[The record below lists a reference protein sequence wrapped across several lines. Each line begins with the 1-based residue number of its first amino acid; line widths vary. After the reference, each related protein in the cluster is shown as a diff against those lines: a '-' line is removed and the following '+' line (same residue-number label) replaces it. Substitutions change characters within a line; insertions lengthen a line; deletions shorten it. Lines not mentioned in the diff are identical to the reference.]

1 VVARGEEVASVF
13 GPALAVDGRGA
24 LDDAWARLSLL
35 AEVSDTLIRTL
46 DTGQSAD
53 HLARLVVPRLAD
65 WATVTVLAEDG
76 ADQLTGRAH
85 RDPDRL
91 GDLDAYLSGRAAGVR
106 GQAALATALRSGQP
120 LRLAGENVAFARD
133 AAGPR
138 VQAAFDRLD
147 ATSAVIVPLAAHGHV
162 FGALSLI
169 NSGVRPPLTDAEVAL
184 AEEIAR
190 RGSLA
195 LDNAR
200 LYTRQLQVAETLQRS
215 LLTPPPQ
222 TQTLEI
228 AVRYRPA
235 GRHTLVGG
243 DFYDAFTQPDGSTV
257 LVVGDVAGHSVEA
270 AAAMSQL
277 RSTVRTLACDRPGS
291 PADILSRTD
300 AVLTMTAFGTLATVL
315 IAGLDQ
321 TPSPGGGLQLRWSSA
336 GHLPLMLLTADG
348 QVRTLDTPPERLL
361 GTGTPAV
368 RTDHVTGLRPGD
380 TVLLY
385 TDGLVEQRHDG
396 HRSSIDEGVSRLR
409 AELAELGGVPV
420 EQLCDDLL
428 RRVLRGPADDDVA
441 LLAVRCRPWPSDAR
455 SSTSEVSPR
464 ADRRGPACPP
474 RRSTT

>member
-1 VVARGEEVASVF
+1 VRGEEMATVLGAA
-13 GPALAVDGRGA
+13 PAADRSGTT
-24 LDDAWARLSLL
+24 DDAWARLVLL

-53 HLARLVVPRLAD
+53 HLARLVVPHLAD

-91 GDLDAYLSGRAAGVR
+91 GDLDAYLSGRTAGVR
-106 GQAALATALRSGQP
+106 GQTALAAALGSGQP
-120 LRLAGENVAFARD
+120 LRLAGANVARVRD

-147 ATSAVIVPLAAHGHV
+147 ATSAVIVPLAAHGNV
-162 FGALSLI
+162 FGALSLV
-169 NSGVRPPLTDAEVAL
+169 NTGVRPPLTDAEVAL
-184 AEEIAR
+184 AEEVAR

-222 TQTLEI
+222 TQRLEI

-257 LVVGDVAGHSVEA
+257 LVVGDVTGHSVEA

-291 PADILSRTD
+291 PADTLSRTD

-315 IAGLDQ
+315 VADLDQ
-321 TPSPGGGLQLRWSSA
+321 TPSPAGGLRLRWSSA
-336 GHLPLMLLTADG
+336 GHLPLVLLTADG
-348 QVRTLDTPPERLL
+348 RVRTLDTPPERLL
-361 GTGTPAV
+361 GTGAPAA
-368 RTDHVTGLRPGD
+368 RTDHVTELRPGD

-396 HRSSIDEGVSRLR
+396 RRSGIDEGVGRLR
-409 AELAELGGVPV
+409 AELAELGGVPL

-428 RRVLRGPADDDVA
+428 RRLLPGPADDDVA
-441 LLAVRCRPWPSDAR
+441 LLAVRCRP
-455 SSTSEVSPR
+455 
-464 ADRRGPACPP
+464 
-474 RRSTT
+474 

>member
-1 VVARGEEVASVF
+1 V
-13 GPALAVDGRGA
+13 LGA
-24 LDDAWARLSLL
+24 APTTGGQGVGDDAWVRLSLL

-53 HLARLVVPRLAD
+53 HLARLVVPLLAD

-91 GDLDAYLSGRAAGVR
+91 GDLDTYLSGRTAGIR
-106 GQAALATALRSGQP
+106 SQSALAVALQSGRP
-120 LRLAGENVAFARD
+120 LRLAGENVVRARE
-133 AAGPR
+133 AAGPA

-147 ATSAVIVPLAAHGHV
+147 ASSAVIVPLAAHGHV
-162 FGALSLI
+162 FGALSLVT
-169 NSGVRPPLTDAEVAL
+169 SGARPPLTDAEVAL
-184 AEEIAR
+184 AEEVAR

-222 TQTLEI
+222 TRALEI

-243 DFYDAFTQPDGSTV
+243 DFYDAFTQADGSTV

-291 PADILSRTD
+291 PADTLSRTD
-300 AVLTMTAFGTLATVL
+300 AVLTMTAFGTLATVVVAQL
-315 IAGLDQ
+315 DHTPAEGL
-321 TPSPGGGLQLRWSSA
+321 LLRWSSA

-348 QVRTLDTPPERLL
+348 RVRVLGTPPERLL
-361 GTGTPAV
+361 GTGTPSV

-396 HRSSIDEGVSRLR
+396 RRATIDEGLGRLR
-409 AELAELGGVPV
+409 AELAGLGGVPV

-428 RRVLRGPADDDVA
+428 RRVLPGSADDDVA
-441 LLAVRCRPWPSDAR
+441 LLAVRCRP
-455 SSTSEVSPR
+455 
-464 ADRRGPACPP
+464 
-474 RRSTT
+474 

>member
-1 VVARGEEVASVF
+1 M
-13 GPALAVDGRGA
+13 
-24 LDDAWARLSLL
+24 
-35 AEVSDTLIRTL
+35 
-46 DTGQSAD
+46 
-53 HLARLVVPRLAD
+53 
-65 WATVTVLAEDG
+65 
-76 ADQLTGRAH
+76 
-85 RDPDRL
+85 
-91 GDLDAYLSGRAAGVR
+91 
-106 GQAALATALRSGQP
+106 
-120 LRLAGENVAFARD
+120 
-133 AAGPR
+133 
-138 VQAAFDRLD
+138 
-147 ATSAVIVPLAAHGHV
+147 
-162 FGALSLI
+162 
-169 NSGVRPPLTDAEVAL
+169 
-184 AEEIAR
+184 
-190 RGSLA
+190 
-195 LDNAR
+195 DNAR

-222 TQTLEI
+222 TPTLEI

-243 DFYDAFTQPDGSTV
+243 DFYDAFTQADGSTV

-291 PADILSRTD
+291 PADTLSRTD

-315 IAGLDQ
+315 VAALDP
-321 TPSPGGGLQLRWSSA
+321 TPSPAGGLQLRWSSA

-396 HRSSIDEGVSRLR
+396 RRSTIDEGVSRLR

-428 RRVLRGPADDDVA
+428 RRVLPGPADDDVA
-441 LLAVRCRPWPSDAR
+441 LLAVRCRHVAS
-455 SSTSEVSPR
+455 
-464 ADRRGPACPP
+464 
-474 RRSTT
+474 

>member
-1 VVARGEEVASVF
+1 MF
-13 GPALAVDGRGA
+13 GAALAADGQA
-24 LDDAWARLSLL
+24 TIDDARARLSLL
-35 AEVSDTLIRTL
+35 TEVSDTLIRTL

-53 HLARLVVPRLAD
+53 QLARLVVPRLAD

-91 GDLDAYLSGRAAGVR
+91 ADLDAYLSGRTAGVR
-106 GQAALATALRSGQP
+106 GQAALAAALRSGQP
-120 LRLAGENVAFARD
+120 LRLMGTNVALARD
-133 AAGPR
+133 AAGPH

-169 NSGVRPPLTDAEVAL
+169 NSGVRPPLTYAEVAL
-184 AEEIAR
+184 AEEVAR

-222 TQTLEI
+222 TETLEI

-243 DFYDAFTQPDGSTV
+243 DFYDAFAQPDGSTV

-291 PADILSRTD
+291 PADTLSRTD

-315 IAGLDQ
+315 IGCVGPTRSLA
-321 TPSPGGGLQLRWSSA
+321 GGLQLRWSSA
-336 GHLPLMLLTADG
+336 GHLPMMLLTADG
-348 QVRTLDTPPERLL
+348 QVRMLDTPPERLL
-361 GTGTPAV
+361 GTGTPAP
-368 RTDHVTGLRPGD
+368 RTDHVTGLGPGD
-380 TVLLY
+380 TLLLY
-385 TDGLVEQRHDG
+385 TDGLVEQRQDDR
-396 HRSSIDEGVSRLR
+396 RSTIDEGISRLCS
-409 AELAELGGVPV
+409 ALAELGGVPV

-428 RRVLRGPADDDVA
+428 QRVLPGPADDDVA
-441 LLAVRCRPWPSDAR
+441 LLAVRYRP
-455 SSTSEVSPR
+455 
-464 ADRRGPACPP
+464 
-474 RRSTT
+474 

>member
-1 VVARGEEVASVF
+1 VF
-13 GPALAVDGRGA
+13 GAPLAAGGQRTSN
-24 LDDAWARLSLL
+24 DDWTRLALL

-65 WATVTVLAEDG
+65 WATVTVLADDG

-91 GDLDAYLSGRAAGVR
+91 GDLDAYLSGRTAGVR
-106 GQAALATALRSGQP
+106 GESALAAALGSGRP
-120 LRLAGENVAFARD
+120 LRLAGAAVSLARD

-147 ATSAVIVPLAAHGHV
+147 ATSAVILPLAAHGHV
-162 FGALSLI
+162 FGALSLV
-169 NSGVRPPLTDAEVAL
+169 NSGIRPPLADAEVAL

-200 LYTRQLQVAETLQRS
+200 LYTRQLHVAETLQRS

-222 TQTLEI
+222 TEALEI

-291 PADILSRTD
+291 PADTLARTD
-300 AVLTMTAFGTLATVL
+300 AVLTMTAFGTLATVV
-315 IAGLDQ
+315 IVGLDQ
-321 TPSPGGGLQLRWSSA
+321 TPSPAGELQVCWSSA
-336 GHLPLMLLTADG
+336 GHLPLLLLTADG

-368 RTDHVTGLRPGD
+368 RTDHVAGLRPGE
-380 TVLLY
+380 TLLLY

-396 HRSSIDEGVSRLR
+396 RHSTIDEGISRLR

-428 RRVLRGPADDDVA
+428 GRVLPGPADDDVA
-441 LLAVRCRPWPSDAR
+441 LLAVRCRP
-455 SSTSEVSPR
+455 
-464 ADRRGPACPP
+464 
-474 RRSTT
+474 

>member
-1 VVARGEEVASVF
+1 MIDAAVVAGGQGS
-13 GPALAVDGRGA
+13 PA
-24 LDDAWARLSLL
+24 DDRARLALL

-85 RDPDRL
+85 RDPARL
-91 GDLDAYLSGRAAGVR
+91 ADLDAYLSGRATGVR
-106 GQAALATALRSGQP
+106 GQAALAAALGSGRS
-120 LRLAGENVAFARD
+120 LRLAGTDVALARD

-138 VQAAFDRLD
+138 VQEAFDRLA

-169 NSGVRPPLTDAEVAL
+169 NSGARPPLTDAEVAL
-184 AEEIAR
+184 AEEVAR

-222 TQTLEI
+222 TRALEI

-291 PADILSRTD
+291 PADTLSRTD

-315 IAGLDQ
+315 VAGLAQ
-321 TPSPGGGLQLRWSSA
+321 APSPAGGLRLRWSSA
-336 GHLPLMLLTADG
+336 GHLPPVVLTTDG
-348 QVRTLDTPPERLL
+348 QVRSLDTPPERLL
-361 GTGTPAV
+361 GTGSPAV
-368 RTDHVTGLRPGD
+368 RTDHVTALRPGD

-385 TDGLVEQRHDG
+385 TDGLIEQRHDG
-396 HRSSIDEGVSRLR
+396 RRATIDEGVSRLR

-428 RRVLRGPADDDVA
+428 RRVLPGSADDDVA
-441 LLAVRCRPWPSDAR
+441 LLAVRCRP
-455 SSTSEVSPR
+455 
-464 ADRRGPACPP
+464 
-474 RRSTT
+474 

>member
-1 VVARGEEVASVF
+1 MGA
-13 GPALAVDGRGA
+13 ALAAGGRGGA
-24 LDDAWARLSLL
+24 DDWARLELL

-65 WATVTVLAEDG
+65 WATVTVLADDG

-85 RDPDRL
+85 RDPARL
-91 GDLDAYLSGRAAGVR
+91 GDLDAYLSGRTVGVR
-106 GQAALATALRSGQP
+106 GQSALAAALRSGQP
-120 LRLAGENVAFARD
+120 LRLAGADAASTRA

-147 ATSAVIVPLAAHGHV
+147 ATSAVVVPLGAHGHV
-162 FGALSLI
+162 FGALSLV
-169 NSGVRPPLTDAEVAL
+169 NSGVRPPLTDDEVAL

-222 TQTLEI
+222 TRTLEI

-291 PADILSRTD
+291 PADTLARTD
-300 AVLTMTAFGTLATVL
+300 GVLTMTAFDTLATVL
-315 IAGLDQ
+315 VAVLDP
-321 TPSPGGGLQLRWSSA
+321 TTSPTGALQLRWSSA
-336 GHLPLMLLTADG
+336 GHLPPMLLSADG

-361 GTGTPAV
+361 GTGLPAV
-368 RTDHVTGLRPGD
+368 HSDHVTEVHPGD

-385 TDGLVEQRHDG
+385 TDGLVEQRYDG
-396 HRSSIDEGVSRLR
+396 HRSTIDEGVSRLR
-409 AELAELGGVPV
+409 RELAELGGVAV

-428 RRVLRGPADDDVA
+428 RRVLPGPADDDVA
-441 LLAVRCRPWPSDAR
+441 LLAVRHRPWPADPSTGGVRCQPDAGR
-455 SSTSEVSPR
+455 LHR
-464 ADRRGPACPP
+464 GRRRP
-474 RRSTT
+474 